1 MGRQYNSLYC
11 LRKSHLRVPGRQV
24 NRWWLDLCQRQH
36 WLARRSC
43 LPARG
48 QPAGQEHGVRGHLPW
63 RLSHHGWRRALE
75 PLWRRPSLCG
85 GGRHLHGAGC
95 LLPAHR
101 ELWPRCLG
109 NPSIKRNSTFC
120 SSAVPFG
127 TALPVLLPG
136 DSRFLWLSGCS
147 DRDSVLV
154 LPLPSFLRVQSLG
167 FRSRAM
173 STILPSAPSVPLCFK
188 GFGSFFSVPPCLRG
202 EYSRR
207 GRDASIVRQIF
218 PYHVRCPRSRTIPAS
233 FILIFHAFPASCLH
247 IACGLFLDQ
256 RIPALCPE
264 SAAEHA
270 GHARHAAR
278 PRTRAA
284 QQNLAFT
291 ATGPGNPCP

>member
-48 QPAGQEHGVRGHLPW
+48 QPAGQEHCVRGHLPW
-63 RLSHHGWRRALE
+63 RISHHRWRRALE

-85 GGRHLHGAGC
+85 GGRHLHGARC

-127 TALPVLLPG
+127 TALRVLLPG
-136 DSRFLWLSGCS
+136 DSRCLWLSGCS

-154 LPLPSFLRVQSLG
+154 LPLPSFLCVQSFCVSDHARL
-167 FRSRAM
+167 RAVTAFTAI
-173 STILPSAPSVPLCFK
+173 SL
-188 GFGSFFSVPPCLRG
+188 FSCM
-202 EYSRR
+202 
-207 GRDASIVRQIF
+207 
-218 PYHVRCPRSRTIPAS
+218 IPAS

-284 QQNLAFT
+284 QQSLAFT
-291 ATGPGNPCP
+291 ATGPG